1 MTLADLRWTNAS
13 CPSSG
18 IGEQELDD
26 TLSEAKRAQLAKR
39 MFPSPSVYD
48 TPRDVVAS
56 PSWSPPDV
64 QRILDLSFADKSVP
78 DDYLQSRVERLED
91 DAIGLD
97 HSTDAQLPIEFFVG
111 KELANPYGSDRREKA
126 RRQRSIEHAD
136 RLAEFVSDLV
146 GAHLVREQRVRE
158 GVEPRVGRKMTVDE
172 VILTARRRW
181 AEKMTEE
188 RQAAKVE
195 YAERMRAKWG
205 PTKTEI
211 KSLKK
216 LKKKERLLQEL
227 RRTTLVPG
235 RNQVRTSPSLA
246 SNSRPCRAW
255 CFGDC
260 LLPPSLPPS
269 LQVIPPGLE
278 RVVQP

>member
-1 MTLADLRWTNAS
+1 MTLADLRWTNAR
-13 CPSSG
+13 CPSG

-64 QRILDLSFADKSVP
+64 QRILDLSFTDKSVP

-216 LKKKERLLQEL
+216 QKKKERLLQEL

-235 RNQVRTSPSLA
+235 RNQVRTSPTPT
-246 SNSRPCRAW
+246 SNYRPFRAW
-255 CFGDC
+255 CSDDC
-260 LLPPSLPPS
+260 LLTPSPPPSL
-269 LQVIPPGLE
+269 
-278 RVVQP
+278 